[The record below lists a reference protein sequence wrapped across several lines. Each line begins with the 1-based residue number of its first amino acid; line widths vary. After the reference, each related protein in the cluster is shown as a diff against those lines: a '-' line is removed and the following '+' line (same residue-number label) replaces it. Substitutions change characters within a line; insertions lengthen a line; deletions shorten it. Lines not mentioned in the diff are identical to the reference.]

1 MSTGRRVAV
10 IGAGPNGLVCA
21 AYLAA
26 GGMDVTVMDGRD
38 RAGGGVATSELTS
51 AGFLHDECAGFF
63 PLTAASPAFRDL
75 PLGPL
80 AVDWVTPPVVMAHP
94 FEDGSAIALHR
105 DVAATAASL
114 DAAAPGT
121 GAAWRSVIDPL
132 VRHGEVAVETGLS
145 RLPPVMPA
153 LRLAARLRTEVPDLL
168 RRVAGSSSSFGRD
181 VFGDEAATA
190 WFAGSAAHSDL
201 SPGAATGGGF
211 SLALKLLG
219 HLVGWPFPRGGAGK
233 LADALAARVERLGG
247 SIRCGAPVDR
257 ILVRRGRAEGV
268 RLDSGEEVGADAVV
282 ATVSA
287 GVLGRMLPDDALP
300 DRLTRRLR
308 RWRYGVGTFKL
319 DLELGDPAPWAS
331 EECREAAVVHV
342 AGTLDELFRAAFE
355 AGQGKVPETPPM
367 VVGQHSVHDAT
378 RAPEGGHT
386 LYAYAH
392 VPQRPD
398 TPDDE
403 IADRLEERI
412 ERFAP
417 GFRKLVRARSL
428 RSPAELE
435 RHNPSLV
442 GGDLAGGSMEIDQQA
457 IFRPAPE
464 MARCRTPLRGLY
476 VGGASVHPGPGVHGV
491 PGAGAAEAL
500 LADRSALRFWR

>member
-1 MSTGRRVAV
+1 MAAGRRAVV

-26 GGMDVTVMDGRD
+26 GGMDVTVVDGRD
-38 RAGGGVATSELTS
+38 RPGGGVATSELTS
-51 AGFLHDECAGFF
+51 PGFLHDECAGFF

-80 AVDWVTPPVVMAHP
+80 AVDWVTTPVVMAHP

-105 DVAATAASL
+105 DVGATAASL
-114 DAAAPGT
+114 DAVAPGT
-121 GAAWRSVIDPL
+121 GGRWREVIDPL
-132 VRHGEVAVETGLS
+132 VRNGELAVATGLA
-145 RLPPVMPA
+145 RLPPVVPA
-153 LRLAARLRTEVPDLL
+153 LRLAARLRTEVPELL
-168 RRVAGSSSSFGRD
+168 RRVTGSSASFGRD
-181 VFGDEAATA
+181 VFQNDAATA

-201 SPGAATGGGF
+201 SPAAASGAAF

-219 HLVGWPFPRGGAGK
+219 HLHGWPFPRGGAGK
-233 LADALAARVERLGG
+233 LAEALAARVERLGG
-247 SIRCGAPVDR
+247 SIRCGAPVER
-257 ILVRRGRAEGV
+257 VLVRGERARGV
-268 RLDSGEEVGADAVV
+268 RLGSGEELGADAVV

-300 DRLTRRLR
+300 DRLMHRLR
-308 RWRYGVGTFKL
+308 RWRYGIGTFKL
-319 DLELGDPAPWAS
+319 DLELEDAVPWTN
-331 EECREAAVVHV
+331 EDCRRAAVVHV
-342 AGTLDELFRAAFE
+342 CGTLDELFHAAFE
-355 AGQGKVPETPPM
+355 AGGGKVPETPAM
-367 VVGQHSVHDAT
+367 VVGQHTVHDAS
-378 RAPEGGHT
+378 RAPEGKHT

-398 TPDDE
+398 LPDE
-403 IADRLEERI
+403 QIADRLEERI

-417 GFRKLVRARSL
+417 GFMKLVRARSL
-428 RSPAELE
+428 RSPADLE

-491 PGAGAAEAL
+491 PGAGAADAL
-500 LADRSALRFWR
+500 LADRSAFRFWR

>member
-1 MSTGRRVAV
+1 MAAGRRAV
-10 IGAGPNGLVCA
+10 VVGAGPNGLVCA

-26 GGMDVTVMDGRD
+26 GGMDVTVVDGRD
-38 RAGGGVATSELTS
+38 RPGGGVATSELTS
-51 AGFLHDECAGFF
+51 PGVLHDECAGFF
-63 PLTAASPAFRDL
+63 PLTVASPAFGDL

-80 AVDWVTPPVVMAHP
+80 EVNWVSPSVVMAHP
-94 FEDGSAIALHR
+94 FEDGAAIALHR

-114 DAAAPGT
+114 DAVAPGT
-121 GAAWRSVIDPL
+121 GARWREVIDPL
-132 VRHGEVAVETGLS
+132 VQNGELALATGLA
-145 RLPPVMPA
+145 RLPPVGPA
-153 LRLAARLRTEVPDLL
+153 LRLAARLRTEVPELL
-168 RRVAGSSSSFGRD
+168 RRVTGSSASFGRD
-181 VFGDEAATA
+181 VFEHDAATA

-201 SPGAATGGGF
+201 SPGAASGAAV

-233 LADALAARVERLGG
+233 LAEALARRVERLGG
-247 SIRCGAPVDR
+247 RIRCAAPVESV
-257 ILVRRGRAEGV
+257 LVGAGRARGV
-268 RLDSGEEVGADAVV
+268 GLRTGEELAADVVV

-287 GVLGRMLPDDALP
+287 GLVGEMLPDGALP
-300 DRLTRRLR
+300 DRLMHRLR
-308 RWRYGVGTFKL
+308 RWRYGIGTFKL
-319 DLELGDPAPWAS
+319 DLELEGPVPWAS
-331 EECREAAVVHV
+331 EDCRRAGVVHV
-342 AGTLDELFRAAFE
+342 SGTLDELFGSAFE
-355 AGQGKVPETPPM
+355 AGAGRVPTAPSI
-367 VVGQHSVHDAT
+367 VVGQHSLHDAT
-378 RAPEGGHT
+378 RAPEGTHT
-386 LYAYAH
+386 LYTYAH

-398 TPDDE
+398 LPDEE

-412 ERFAP
+412 EQFAP
-417 GFRKLVRARSL
+417 GFRKLVRARSI
-428 RSPAELE
+428 RSPADLE

-491 PGAGAAEAL
+491 PGAGAAEAV